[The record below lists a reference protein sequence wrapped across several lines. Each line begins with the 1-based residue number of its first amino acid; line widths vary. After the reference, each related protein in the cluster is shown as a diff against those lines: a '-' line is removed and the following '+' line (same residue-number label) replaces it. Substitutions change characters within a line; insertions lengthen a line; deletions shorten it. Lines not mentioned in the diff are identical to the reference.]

1 MIEPFTP
8 ILSSRLD
15 GVGEYYFSS
24 KLREID
30 ELRKQGRDIISLGI
44 GSPDMPPH
52 PSVTNRL
59 AVESAKATPT
69 AISHIRGQQSFV
81 RHSRR
86 GIKQCLALSLTL
98 QQR

>member
-24 KLREID
+24 KLREI
-30 ELRKQGRDIISLGI
+30 EQLRKQ
-44 GSPDMPPH
+44 
-52 PSVTNRL
+52 
-59 AVESAKATPT
+59 
-69 AISHIRGQQSFV
+69 GQQSFV

-86 GIKQCLALSLTL
+86 GIKQCLV
-98 QQR
+98 